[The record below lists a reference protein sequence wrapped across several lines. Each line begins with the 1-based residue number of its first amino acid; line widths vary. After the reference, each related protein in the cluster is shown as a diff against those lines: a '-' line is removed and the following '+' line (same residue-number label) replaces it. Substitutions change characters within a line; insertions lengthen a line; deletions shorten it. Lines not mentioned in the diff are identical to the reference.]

1 MAPGISEKSC
11 GTTVARPTEEADRG
25 PDDLSE
31 NLRRRRSD
39 DDTDQGANGDHER
52 GGKELRQQRIV
63 SFLRVSDL
71 SH

>member
-1 MAPGISEKSC
+1 MRIRVE
-11 GTTVARPTEEADRG
+11 RRTEEADRG
-25 PDDLSE
+25 PDDLSKD
-31 NLRRRRSD
+31 LRRSRSND
-39 DDTDQGANGDHER
+39 DPDQGANGDHER